1 MSRSAAPAASH
12 ADAIA
17 KGASV
22 NLLGT
27 IGKALFPAFF
37 VVVTRLYSAE
47 LVGVYVLASSVLEV
61 AVSLTV
67 SGIYDGVLLYSA
79 RYVDDESKHDQ
90 LYQVLANGFALAL
103 GVSLVLVGLAYLG
116 GVVLLGRYYPQPGAV
131 EAIQTLAWSL
141 PFIVINTLVMATTR
155 AKLIMKWDALITA
168 FLRPFVLLVV
178 TVVLW
183 AMGAGLDGMLWAWNI
198 AHVVVAAAA
207 VVVFTRYYSV
217 RRFFSALLHLRLSW
231 EMITFSV
238 PQTLNMT
245 FNRLIANM
253 DLMMLAAFGYPAQA
267 IGYFGIGS
275 QIVKNIRE
283 VKLAFSGS
291 YTPVIARYHAAGDLG
306 SLSESFAM
314 VTRWI
319 TSLALPIALAVTVL
333 REDLLR
339 VFHGSFEGDSTFM
352 LWLLVPPLL
361 SCGFGLAGNVVVATG
376 HSGYNL
382 LNSALIFGANY
393 VFNYLLIPPYGIVG
407 AAVASALASTL
418 FSAAQLVEARYLA
431 GARLAPALI
440 YKPWLAI
447 LPGVGIVVLGAWLG
461 LGDTLAMRV
470 PLSLVGVLA
479 YALTLAALGIPE
491 RDRPVLLPFLRPTKA
506 PVAAPES
513 AES

>member
-1 MSRSAAPAASH
+1 MSRIGRASH

-27 IGKALFPAFF
+27 LGKALFPAFF

-47 LVGVYVLASSVLEV
+47 LVGVYILASSVLEV

-67 SGIYDGVLLYSA
+67 SGVYDGVLLYSA
-79 RYVDDESKHDQ
+79 RCVDDEEKHDQ
-90 LYQVLANGFALAL
+90 LYQVMANGFALAL
-103 GVSLVLVGLAYLG
+103 GASVVLLVGAYLG
-116 GVVLLGRYYPQPGAV
+116 GALLQRLYPQPGAV
-131 EAIQTLAWSL
+131 EAVQTLAWSL
-141 PFIVINTLVMATTR
+141 PLIVLNTLVMATIR
-155 AKLIMKWDALITA
+155 AKMVMKWDALITG

-178 TVVLW
+178 TIALW
-183 AMGAGLDGMLWAWNI
+183 GLGAGLSGMLWAWNVAHFVI
-198 AHVVVAAAA
+198 ATTA
-207 VVVFTRYYSV
+207 VVVFTRYYSA
-217 RRFFSALLHLRLSW
+217 RRLFRALLRLRLSW
-231 EMITFSV
+231 ELISFSV

-253 DLMMLAAFGYPAQA
+253 DLMMLAAFGYSATA

-291 YTPVIARYHAAGDLG
+291 YTPIIARYHAAGDLHN
-306 SLSESFAM
+306 LSDSFAM

-319 TSLALPIALAVTVL
+319 TSLALPVALIVTVL

-339 VFHGSFEGDSTFM
+339 VFHGSFDGDSSFM

-361 SCGFGLAGNVVVATG
+361 SCGFGLAGNVVVAAG

-393 VFNYLLIPPYGIVG
+393 AFNYFLIPPFGIVG
-407 AAVASALASTL
+407 AAVGSALAAACFT
-418 FSAAQLVEARYLA
+418 AAQLVEARYLV
-431 GARLAPALI
+431 GARLSLARI

-447 LPGVGIVVLGAWLG
+447 VPAAGGVAIALALGCGGTLAWRIGLSALGVAIYACCLGVLGL
-461 LGDTLAMRV
+461 D
-470 PLSLVGVLA
+470 P
-479 YALTLAALGIPE
+479 
-491 RDRPVLLPFLRPTKA
+491 RDRPVLLPFLKA
-506 PVAAPES
+506 RKPPLEAAEPG
-513 AES
+513 A